1 MVNLTKK
8 NIMQNT
14 IKNAS
19 TEQKVNDIN
28 PLVDGI
34 DTYTKTNLE
43 LVKLKV
49 IDQVSEITSKSI
61 TTVLFGVVIGLFTLN
76 VNIALG
82 IYLGEVAKNP
92 WMGFLVI
99 AGFYAFLAIML
110 FLTNNLIRTSINNT
124 IIKKSM
130 K

>member
-1 MVNLTKK
+1 MVYLTKK
-8 NIMQNT
+8 NSMQNT

-34 DTYTKTNLE
+34 ETYTKTNLE

-61 TTVLFGVVIGLFTLN
+61 TSILFGVVITLFALN
-76 VNIALG
+76 ANIALG
-82 IYLGEVAKNP
+82 IYLGEVAKNA

-110 FLTNNLIRTSINNT
+110 FLTNSLIRTSINNT
-124 IIKKSM
+124 IIKKSL

>member
-1 MVNLTKK
+1 
-8 NIMQNT
+8 MQNT

-34 DTYTKTNLE
+34 ETYTKTNLE

-61 TTVLFGVVIGLFTLN
+61 TSILFGVVITLFALN
-76 VNIALG
+76 ANIALG
-82 IYLGEVAKNP
+82 IYLGEVAKNA

-110 FLTNNLIRTSINNT
+110 FLTNSLIRTSINNT
-124 IIKKSM
+124 IIKKSL